1 MTIQLFI
8 TLLIALCAVSG
19 LLTEAIKKWFEN
31 KQKNPSAN
39 FIAVIDGLVVGGGGM
54 VAAYIWL
61 GIAFTPAS
69 ITAIVAMA
77 LGIALGSM
85 VGYDKVIQ
93 LLEQIKFK
101 EEK

>member
-8 TLLIALCAVSG
+8 TLLVALCAVSG

-39 FIAVIDGLVVGGGGM
+39 LIAVIDALVVGGGGM

-61 GIAFTPAS
+61 SIPFVLPNIIAIAAMIFLV
-69 ITAIVAMA
+69 AI
-77 LGIALGSM
+77 GSM

-93 LLEQIKFK
+93 LITQISSK
-101 EEK
+101 

>member
-8 TLLIALCAVSG
+8 TLLVALCAVSG

-39 FIAVIDGLVVGGGGM
+39 LIAVIDALVVGGGGM
-54 VAAYIWL
+54 VAAYTWL
-61 GIAFTPAS
+61 SIPFVLPNIITIAAMIFLV
-69 ITAIVAMA
+69 AI
-77 LGIALGSM
+77 GSM

-93 LLEQIKFK
+93 LITQISSK
-101 EEK
+101 

>member
-8 TLLIALCAVSG
+8 TLLVALCAVSG

-39 FIAVIDGLVVGGGGM
+39 LIAVIDALVVGGGGM

-61 GIAFTPAS
+61 SIPFVLSNIITIAAMIFLV
-69 ITAIVAMA
+69 AI
-77 LGIALGSM
+77 GSM

-93 LLEQIKFK
+93 LITQISSK
-101 EEK
+101 